1 MKIIV
6 QRDLHNKQLK
16 VVSCAMCDS
25 ELGLFIADL
34 EAYEIENPGGAPQKF
49 VRFTCAVPSCRHTQN
64 VEGISY
70 TIVKFYNDTQKA
82 IEEEETRKKYAP
94 MSFDGKGRFIGQA

>member
-6 QRDLHNKQLK
+6 QRDLHTKQIK

-25 ELGLFIADL
+25 ELGLFMDDL

-49 VRFTCAVPSCRHTQN
+49 VRFTCAVPSCGHTQN
-64 VEGISY
+64 VDGISY
-70 TIVKFYNDTQKA
+70 NSVKSYKQAQKEA
-82 IEEEETRKKYAP
+82 LQRKA
-94 MSFDGKGRFIGQA
+94 FD